1 MLLNHFSTSALGKS
15 AFSPHT
21 RIDLVLQSWPV
32 RVIGGTLITV
42 LVTWA
47 VTVFLQRRRI
57 AWRVYLD
64 TPINLAPE
72 RALRQ
77 MGPRI
82 LWKILHDDGKEQKE
96 VTDPSLVIMRFRNAG
111 VAIGEDDFTE
121 PISFRF
127 KARTIQDARIL
138 LQAIDEDEGEDED
151 EDDGAVTQERAG
163 QAALPE
169 TLKDKI
175 LPVQNMVQA
184 RDKSLITLGKFDLR
198 HGERFRLFV
207 VLSGTGVQV
216 RRARGRLKNGRIAR
230 EAPRRGPAT
239 RSILFGGPAML
250 LLAGLFAGAVVT
262 AASPGH
268 SAGGAS
274 LSSACAS
281 GHLLLEGST
290 AFAPT
295 AQQIGGDYHDMCPDA
310 SVSIDSNAAVTG
322 SANGVTALSSTGHTN
337 SGAAGTLL
345 AMSDGPAP
353 PGYPALIGSP
363 VGLIIFTLV
372 VNSQTDVFKLT
383 TAQLRQI
390 FSGTITNWRQLDGPN
405 LPISIVSRYPG
416 SGSRTAFDNKI
427 LGRPEPQVS
436 SYDCIHK
443 NAVSASPIIFCEE
456 PTTSN
461 LLQTVAAVPGAIG
474 YAETGDVEGFAGGK
488 IEPVELDGLS
498 GNTGSIGT
506 GPNAYH
512 FWTIEFLYTYGTP
525 ARESL
530 TNSFIA
536 YAVDS
541 SAAQN
546 ALRRYGYTPCG
557 GSPRSI
563 TATLCGSSGNG

>member
-64 TPINLAPE
+64 TPINLARLVGYE
-72 RALRQ
+72 L
-77 MGPRI
+77 RI

-198 HGERFRLFV
+198 HGERFRLSE
-207 VLSGTGVQV
+207 VLSGTRWTSQESKGPPQE
-216 RRARGRLKNGRIAR
+216 RQNCEGGTSAR
-230 EAPRRGPAT
+230 PSVT

-290 AFAPT
+290 VFAPT
-295 AQQIGGDYHDMCPDA
+295 AHQIGGDYHDKCPDA

-372 VNSQTDVFKLT
+372 VNSQTGRLQTHD
-383 TAQLRQI
+383 
-390 FSGTITNWRQLDGPN
+390 GTI
-405 LPISIVSRYPG
+405 
-416 SGSRTAFDNKI
+416 
-427 LGRPEPQVS
+427 
-436 SYDCIHK
+436 
-443 NAVSASPIIFCEE
+443 ASD
-456 PTTSN
+456 
-461 LLQTVAAVPGAIG
+461 LQW
-474 YAETGDVEGFAGGK
+474 D
-488 IEPVELDGLS
+488 
-498 GNTGSIGT
+498 
-506 GPNAYH
+506 H
-512 FWTIEFLYTYGTP
+512 H
-525 ARESL
+525 
-530 TNSFIA
+530 
-536 YAVDS
+536 
-541 SAAQN
+541 
-546 ALRRYGYTPCG
+546 
-557 GSPRSI
+557 
-563 TATLCGSSGNG
+563 